1 MTLLSL
7 SPAYGIPETLTI
19 EMHSVHPT
27 NRVIL
32 SLLVMR

>member
-7 SPAYGIPETLTI
+7 SPAYVIPETLTI

-32 SLLVMR
+32 SL